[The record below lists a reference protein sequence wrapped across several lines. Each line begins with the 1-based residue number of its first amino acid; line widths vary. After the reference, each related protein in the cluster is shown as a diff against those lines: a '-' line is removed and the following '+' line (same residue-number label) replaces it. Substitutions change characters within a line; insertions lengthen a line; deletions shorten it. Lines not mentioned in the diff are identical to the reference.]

1 MTLTLIGRQ
10 GRGAKRKERFGDRAE
25 LGGAGSAARPPHP
38 GSWGVGTG
46 PKRSGPREKLA
57 GPGPQESAKR
67 FRKAFAA
74 QTRREGG
81 REEDKAAAEGL
92 WRLLDGSYSPSFAQE
107 TGWSLRCLAR
117 LWARR
122 GSGLSRS
129 RGLSWL
135 LRTALA
141 VLVRGPHGVAAPAR
155 PPGTSS
161 WRTPLRGPRARAWRA
176 LVLVHLQKLLPA
188 PVHRVSPVDF
198 APPGFSLKMTTA
210 GRPVTAWAAGSKLA
224 CLWKGSPGFEYRPWE
239 DLSQVR
245 SS

>member
-1 MTLTLIGRQ
+1 M
-10 GRGAKRKERFGDRAE
+10 AE
-25 LGGAGSAARPPHP
+25 LEVQPGPPHP

-141 VLVRGPHGVAAPAR
+141 VLVRGPHGVAAPAL

-198 APPGFSLKMTTA
+198 APPGFSLKMTTS
-210 GRPVTAWAAGSKLA
+210 GKTSHRSGSRFETCVPVERQ
-224 CLWKGSPGFEYRPWE
+224 PG
-239 DLSQVR
+239 L
-245 SS
+245 